1 MASAERF
8 CVPRTFSVEKKKN
21 EACTESMENANNFE
35 LFTDMTMDDVRE
47 YEKNM
52 HEKTNIKVCNQHSS
66 TVDEIESHAK
76 ARVCQFLKHIAH
88 PQSIHLHRPEKSK
101 QLLISQWNFGEVL
114 LQ

>member
-1 MASAERF
+1 
-8 CVPRTFSVEKKKN
+8 
-21 EACTESMENANNFE
+21 MENANNFE

-76 ARVCQFLKHIAH
+76 ARVCPFLKRIAH
-88 PQSIHLHRPEKSK
+88 PQLIHLHRSEQSN
-101 QLLISQWNFGEVL
+101 QLILLTSQWNFGEVL
-114 LQ
+114 LQEERNLSP

>member
-1 MASAERF
+1 
-8 CVPRTFSVEKKKN
+8 
-21 EACTESMENANNFE
+21 MENANNFE

-76 ARVCQFLKHIAH
+76 ERVCQFLKHIAH
-88 PQSIHLHRPEKSK
+88 PQLIHLHGSEKSN
-101 QLLISQWNFGEVL
+101 QLILLTSQWNFGEVL
-114 LQ
+114 LHQEQNLSP

>member
-8 CVPRTFSVEKKKN
+8 CVPRAFSVEKKKN

-66 TVDEIESHAK
+66 TVDEIENHAK
-76 ARVCQFLKHIAH
+76 ARVCQFLKHFAH
-88 PQSIHLHRPEKSK
+88 PQSIHLHRPEKSN